1 MILIILWKKKI
12 NQSPLSIN
20 ILKCLSFSFSFS
32 KEKKNVSG
40 GKKIGN
46 ELEKK
51 LHSRKVD
58 PNRPNGPNELKKTVM
73 DRNRPNRL
81 CMTEMDWSRP

>member
-1 MILIILWKKKI
+1 MSFFFFFFLKRKKK
-12 NQSPLSIN
+12 
-20 ILKCLSFSFSFS
+20 K
-32 KEKKNVSG
+32 VSG

-81 CMTEMDWSRP
+81 CMTEMD

>member
-1 MILIILWKKKI
+1 MSPLTLIYNINIFMKKK

-20 ILKCLSFSFSFS
+20 ILKCLW
-32 KEKKNVSG
+32 

-46 ELEKK
+46 ESEKK

-58 PNRPNGPNELKKTVM
+58 PNRPNGPSELK
-73 DRNRPNRL
+73 
-81 CMTEMDWSRP
+81 

>member
-1 MILIILWKKKI
+1 MKKKK

-20 ILKCLSFSFSFS
+20 ILKCLW
-32 KEKKNVSG
+32 

-46 ELEKK
+46 ESEKK

-81 CMTEMDWSRP
+81 CMTEMD